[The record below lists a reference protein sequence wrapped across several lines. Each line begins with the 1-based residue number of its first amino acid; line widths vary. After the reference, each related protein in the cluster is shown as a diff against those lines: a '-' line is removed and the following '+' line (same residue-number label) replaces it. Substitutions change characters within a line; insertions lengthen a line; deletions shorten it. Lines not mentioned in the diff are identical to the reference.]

1 VSRRARIH
9 FTFPERSIVPLKVLI
24 SNRVLATVVAFV
36 AMLTLGVS
44 TSAPAP
50 LATTT
55 WVDSW
60 GASFLPTLVNGT
72 VQGTPTFKNQTL
84 RLIVNT
90 KLGGTGARVKLTNTF
105 SAATLHIGAAHIA
118 LRSSGGTIA
127 AGSDR
132 ALTFGGAASATVA
145 PGAELWS
152 DPVTLTIGQHV
163 DVAISVY
170 LPDAQ
175 FKPTNFHPTG
185 LHTSYL
191 SRTGNFVSSSTMPG
205 PSFGQ
210 TSTTTQVLIAAGLQV
225 MAPSTSRVIVALGDS
240 ITDGACASNNGNAD
254 WPSVLSKRLPAL
266 ADGTPVSVINMGIG
280 SNRLESSS
288 NAGPPGVARLQADVL
303 DRPNVKD
310 LIVLEGINDI
320 SYEHATSA
328 ALIAAYTDIITRA
341 HAAGIKVF
349 GGTLLPI
356 GNSVKYSAAN
366 EATRQAVNTWIRSS
380 GSGYDGVFDFEAL
393 MAQPGS
399 SPMRIQS
406 GLQCGDYV
414 HPNTSGYAKMAN
426 SIDLSLL

>member
-1 VSRRARIH
+1 MPPRG
-9 FTFPERSIVPLKVLI
+9 LI
-24 SNRVLATVVAFV
+24 SKRVLATVVALV
-36 AMLTLGVS
+36 AMLALSVS
-44 TSAPAP
+44 TSSPSA
-50 LATTT
+50 LATTS

-72 VQGTPTFKNQTL
+72 VQSTPTFKNQTL
-84 RLIVNT
+84 RLIVNA

-105 SAATLHIGAAHIA
+105 STVPLHIGAAHIA
-118 LRSSGGTIA
+118 LRSSGGTITA
-127 AGSDR
+127 STDR
-132 ALTFGGAASATVA
+132 ALTFGGTSSATVA
-145 PGAELWS
+145 PGAELLS
-152 DPVTLTIGQHV
+152 DPVTLTIGQHA

-191 SRTGNFVSSSTMPG
+191 SKTGNFVASTTMPS

-210 TSTTTQVLIAAGLQV
+210 TSTTTQVLVAGGLQV
-225 MAPSTSRVIVALGDS
+225 MAPDTTRVIVALGDS

-280 SNRLESSS
+280 SNRLQSSS

-303 DRPNVKD
+303 DRPNVTD

-341 HAAGIKVF
+341 HAKGIKVF
-349 GGTLLPI
+349 GATLLPI
-356 GNSVKYSAAN
+356 GNSVKYSVAN
-366 EATRQAVNTWIRSS
+366 EATRQTVNAWIR
-380 GSGYDGVFDFEAL
+380 GGTSGYDGVFDFEQL
-393 MAQPGS
+393 MADPAAN
-399 SPMRIQS
+399 PMRIQA

-426 SIDLSLL
+426 SIDLAQL